1 MNETMNQLFTAID
14 TMNAEEFASHLT
26 DDVEFRFGNAPSV
39 FGKSATQMAV
49 EGFFGSIKGLRHE
62 VAAVD
67 QADETIYSYGFVT
80 YTRHEG
86 STLRVP
92 FCNVFGMKGNLIKD
106 YLIFADLS
114 ELYR

>member
-1 MNETMNQLFTAID
+1 MTETMNDLFNAID
-14 TMNAEEFASHLT
+14 AMDADAFASHLT

-39 FGKSATQMAV
+39 FGRSETQTAV
-49 EGFFGSIKGLRHE
+49 EGFFGSIKGLKHE
-62 VAAVD
+62 VEAVD
-67 QADETIYSYGFVT
+67 QSDETIYSHGFVT